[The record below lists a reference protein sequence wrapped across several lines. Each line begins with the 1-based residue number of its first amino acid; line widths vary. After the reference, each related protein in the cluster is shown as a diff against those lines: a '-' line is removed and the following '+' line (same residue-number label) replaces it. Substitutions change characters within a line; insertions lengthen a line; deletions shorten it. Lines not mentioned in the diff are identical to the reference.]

1 MDERQMKYYPLIS
14 TFVAVFA
21 VALLLLRGCDKP
33 VTAPQDETLWRVKVE
48 QREAVI
54 REKDSVIASLN
65 SLRSAEKIRHTSD
78 SIKQTKAMAG
88 IFKRYS
94 DARNEVQQLSDSTGR
109 IGRYVSVTDS
119 LISAKDSLYTSE
131 VNHRIALEQL
141 HSFEMAAM
149 AKKNIL
155 QVEIS
160 EEYKARAEISERKLQ
175 RSEKRLER
183 KKVWNTIWKS
193 TTAAFVAVTTVLI
206 LTE

>member
-1 MDERQMKYYPLIS
+1 MNLRILS
-14 TFVAVFA
+14 TVTTGLSVALL
-21 VALLLLRGCDKP
+21 ALLLLRGCDKP
-33 VTAPQDETLWRVKVE
+33 ETAPQDETLWRVKVE

-65 SLRSAEKIRHTSD
+65 SLRRTEKIRHTSD
-78 SIKQTKAMAG
+78 SIKQTKAIAG

-94 DARNEVQQLSDSTGR
+94 EALKEVQQISDSSGR
-109 IGRYVSVTDS
+109 IERYVSVTDS
-119 LISAKDSLYTSE
+119 LLSAKDSLYASE

-155 QVEIS
+155 QVEVS
-160 EEYKARAEISERKLQ
+160 EEYRNRAEISERKLA
-175 RSEKRLER
+175 RLER
-183 KKVWNTIWKS
+183 RFERKRKFNHVLLGIVGGLAAS
-193 TTAAFVAVTTVLI
+193 TTILI

>member
-1 MDERQMKYYPLIS
+1 MNLRLLS
-14 TFVAVFA
+14 TVTTGLSVALLV
-21 VALLLLRGCDKP
+21 LLLLRGCDKP

-54 REKDSVIASLN
+54 REKDSVISSLN

-78 SIKQTKAMAG
+78 SIKQTKAIAG

-94 DARNEVQQLSDSTGR
+94 DACKEVQQLSDSSGR
-109 IGRYVSVTDS
+109 IERYVSVTDS
-119 LISAKDSLYTSE
+119 LLSAKDSLYTSE

-160 EEYKARAEISERKLQ
+160 EEYRNRAEISERKLA

-193 TTAAFVAVTTVLI
+193 TTAAFVAVSTVLI

>member
-1 MDERQMKYYPLIS
+1 MTTRLLSIIS
-14 TFVAVFA
+14 TGIAVCLA
-21 VALLLLRGCDKP
+21 VILMLKSCDKP
-33 VTAPQDETLWRVKVE
+33 ETAPQDETLWRVKVE

-78 SIKQTKAMAG
+78 SVKRTKAMAG

-160 EEYKARAEISERKLQ
+160 EEYRNRAESSERKLQ

-183 KKVWNTIWKS
+183 KRKFNHVLLGIVGGLAAS
-193 TTAAFVAVTTVLI
+193 TTILI